1 MIPTLRDWRARVER
15 DGFTVLPEVYPTDR
29 THEIRQELAAAL
41 AQKAGV
47 PHAEAPLEIL
57 EEMLTARVHLD
68 AMTEANGPLQVVPG
82 SHHTGKAMPAG
93 DVPPRTILGNA
104 GDVLLMRPLL
114 AHASGRSHPETR

>member
-1 MIPTLRDWRARVER
+1 M
-15 DGFTVLPEVYPTDR
+15 
-29 THEIRQELAAAL
+29 
-41 AQKAGV
+41 

-82 SHHTGKAMPAG
+82 SHHTGKSMPAG
-93 DVPPRTILGNA
+93 DIPPRTILGHA

-114 AHASGRSHPETR
+114 AHASGRSHPETREHRRVLHLEFAAAPDLPDGYEWYTFVPATAALSAGVSSR